1 MKTVVFD
8 TGPIISLTTT
18 NLLWI
23 LEKLKQK
30 YNINL
35 FIVNKVK
42 KELVDRPLH
51 IRRFEFEAV
60 QVMKLIED
68 GTLTLVDNEDI
79 KNFGTEL
86 CNMANHVVKV
96 YDNYVEIVHPAE
108 MEALALAIKKKS
120 NLFVIDERTTRL
132 LIEDI
137 ESLKRLMERRLNKEV
152 IIDLDMYKKF
162 KSIVKNIK
170 MVRSA
175 EIVAVAYELGLLNN
189 LIPHINQGR
198 TILIKS
204 MLWDIKIH
212 GCAISRR
219 EIDEITD
226 IEKQKVNI

>member
-1 MKTVVFD
+1 MKSLVFD
-8 TGPIISLTTT
+8 SGPIISLTTT

-23 LEKLKQK
+23 LERLKHK
-30 YNINL
+30 YNIDF
-35 FIVNKVK
+35 FIVDKVK

-60 QVMKLIED
+60 QVMKLIENGILKIID
-68 GTLTLVDNEDI
+68 DEDI
-79 KNFGTEL
+79 KNFGAEL
-86 CNMANHVVKV
+86 CDMANHVVKV

-108 MEALALAIKKKS
+108 MEALALAIKRNS

-137 ESLKRLMERRLNKEV
+137 ESLKRLMKIRLNKDV
-152 IIDLDMYKKF
+152 IVDLDMYKKF

-170 MVRSA
+170 MVRST
-175 EIVAVAYELGLLNN
+175 EIVAVAYELGLLND
-189 LIPHINQGR
+189 LIPKINQGR
-198 TILIKS
+198 NILIKS
-204 MLWDIKIH
+204 MLWGIKIH

-219 EIDEITD
+219 EIDKIID